1 MKSHLIVL
9 VLLLSSIIPMSA
21 QTRLGTVPWDVHY
34 SALDSLLF
42 GDGYIDDETVI
53 TMNPWTD
60 SVLCLKC
67 IFGLN
72 PKNSELRYLVYNW
85 KSRDITT
92 YRCQSPDGIIVE
104 VSLELSR
111 LINNAVYSS
120 APGNYGIGIDTPRIY
135 FYSWEH
141 SAMCNWPP
149 KQDGD
154 NCDRLARLIAKV
166 EKAVQE
172 NDLESIEKLRP
183 EIRSLTEVFEE
194 LRAAV
199 KD

>member
-9 VLLLSSIIPMSA
+9 VFLLSCIIPMSA
-21 QTRLGTVPWDVHY
+21 QTRLGTVPWDTRR
-34 SALDSLLF
+34 SALDSLLL
-42 GDGYIDDETVI
+42 GDGYIDATVI
-53 TMNPWTD
+53 TRNPWTD

-67 IFGLN
+67 FFDQC
-72 PKNSELRYLVYNW
+72 ELRKLVYNW

-92 YRCQSPDGIIVE
+92 YRCPVSGDIFVE
-104 VSLELSR
+104 VSH
-111 LINNAVYSS
+111 LIDNAVYSS
-120 APGNYGIGIDTPRIY
+120 APGNYSIGIDTPIIY

-141 SAMCNWPP
+141 SAMCKWPP

-154 NCDRLARLIAKV
+154 NCDRLVSLISKV
-166 EKAVQE
+166 MDAVQD

-183 EIRSLTEVFEE
+183 EIRSLTEIFNE

-199 KD
+199 EG